1 MNRVINPYANKASS
15 TTDSAT
21 RRLNEAIVR
30 LVFPLSLTR
39 KKRPLA
45 RLISIPSMMTM
56 MRKVMKTVI
65 VTPKVMPRKDGRRV
79 VVVRVLVCLLR
90 K

>member
-1 MNRVINPYANKASS
+1 MNRVINPYANKVSS

-45 RLISIPSMMTM
+45 RLISIPNMMTM
-56 MRKVMKTVI
+56 MRKLSISYVAAVNNGVYRIKS
-65 VTPKVMPRKDGRRV
+65 
-79 VVVRVLVCLLR
+79 L
-90 K
+90 